1 MTARGCGPVG
11 ADNVPGMHGASR
23 PGGGEELTRIS
34 NGLVSLHLRYYGK
47 GPEEAKSYH
56 VDDAVVCVL
65 KGGFTTVERTL
76 IDEGRDQVVR
86 DMRTHF
92 QGAMNDEFIAVVEQ
106 ATGRKVGAYMSQIHF
121 EPDLAVEIFLLD

>member
-1 MTARGCGPVG
+1 MSDSSNP
-11 ADNVPGMHGASR
+11 S
-23 PGGGEELTRIS
+23 GGEELVQIS
-34 NGLVSLHLRYYGK
+34 NGLVALHLRYYGK

-76 IDEGRDQVVR
+76 IEEGRDQVVR

-92 QGAMNDEFIAVVEQ
+92 QGAMNDKFVSVVED
-106 ATGRKVGAYMSQIHF
+106 ATGRKVNAYMSQINF
-121 EPDLAVEIFLLD
+121 DPDLAVEIFLLD